1 MAKYQTVRL
10 RPSYR
15 KADLSACTAL
25 IEMDDYQPADPAH
38 SREALRSKRDH
49 MRAAQEEELRLRAA
63 LAAARDAA
71 NAAEWALHNAILGA
85 RQEVIAQFG
94 DDSTQVQALGLKRK
108 SERARPGPRQRT

>member
-10 RPSYR
+10 RPSIR
-15 KADLSACTAL
+15 EADLSACTVL
-25 IEMDDYQPADPAH
+25 IGMEAYQPADPAH
-38 SREALRSKRDH
+38 SREALRVKRDR
-49 MRAAQEEELRLRAA
+49 MRTAQEEERRLRAA

-71 NAAEWALHNAILGA
+71 TAAEWDLHNAILGA

-108 SERARPGPRQRT
+108 SERARPGPKK